1 MLALSAVSDCAIIA
15 KVFAYP
21 APMAA
26 VVDPIPV
33 DVSPDQFVDKT
44 LQAPFPEIGG
54 FSRYLHPVVHSGAC
68 DSNPSGFGPT

>member
-1 MLALSAVSDCAIIA
+1 
-15 KVFAYP
+15 
-21 APMAA
+21 MAA